1 MKISKTGLKLIEQ
14 FEGLRLKA
22 YKDAVGI
29 WTIGYG
35 HTRGVAAGQTI
46 TKAQAE
52 EFLRN
57 DCAKAEAAVM
67 KYYSTYKWN
76 QNQFDALVSFA
87 FNIGNIDGLTAKGTR
102 SVGVIAQKILLYNKA
117 GSKVLAGLTKRRQ
130 AEAKLF
136 TTPVK
141 TKSVSNDT
149 IAREVIAGKWG
160 NGDER
165 KAKLKAAGYDPV
177 AIQKLVNKLLK

>member
-1 MKISKTGLKLIEQ
+1 MKISNTGLKLIEQ

-46 TKAQAE
+46 TKARAE
-52 EFLRN
+52 EFLRS
-57 DCAKAEAAVM
+57 DCATAEAAVM

-87 FNIGNIDGLTAKGTR
+87 FNVGNIDQLTAKGTR
-102 SVGVIAQKILLYNKA
+102 SIAVIAQKMLLYNKA
-117 GSKVLAGLTKRRQ
+117 GGKALAGLTKRRQ

-141 TKSVSNDT
+141 NSKKSNNT
-149 IAREVIAGKWG
+149 IAKEVIAGKWG

-165 KAKLKAAGYDPV
+165 KEKLKAAGYDPA